1 MKMVKR
7 LVAALLAGAMLMLL
21 VGCSVSS
28 GGGIVVGGGSSVSEA
43 IQCMN
48 AHRESNPIKNNAVLA
63 RGAALILDSM
73 ANEDDAKWYESTTGT
88 YVRVVVT
95 GRIDGTEIYV
105 NELNTYVLTDTG
117 LKKINGDWSRFE
129 ADYADLVY
137 SMTDAKAA
145 VLATAGENVVDGI
158 SVGVATKAIKGKTCM
173 VIVTDGN
180 L

>member
-7 LVAALLAGAMLMLL
+7 LVAALLAGTMLMLL
-21 VGCSVSS
+21 VGCSASS
-28 GGGIVVGGGSSVSEA
+28 GGGIVVGGGSSVSEV
-43 IQCMN
+43 IRCMN

-63 RGAALILDSM
+63 RGAAMILDFM
-73 ANEDDAKWYESTTGT
+73 ADEDNAKWYESTTGT
-88 YVRVVVT
+88 YVKV
-95 GRIDGTEIYV
+95 RIWERIEGTEIDTV
-105 NELNTYVLTDTG
+105 DLNTYVLTDAG
-117 LKKINGDWSRFE
+117 LKKINEGAYFE
-129 ADYADLVY
+129 TDYADLVY

-158 SVGVATKAIKGKTCM
+158 SVGVATKTIKGKTCM